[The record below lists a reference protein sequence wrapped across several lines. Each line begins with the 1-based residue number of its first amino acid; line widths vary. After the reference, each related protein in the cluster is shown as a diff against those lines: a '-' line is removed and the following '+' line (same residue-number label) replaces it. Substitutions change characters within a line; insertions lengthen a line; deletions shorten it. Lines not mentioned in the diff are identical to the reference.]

1 MELIDILLPT
11 YNGAKYVEEL
21 IQSLFLQVYQNWRLI
36 IRDDCS
42 SDQTIEIIQRFAR
55 EYPARF
61 IIIPNEG
68 KHLGIIGS
76 FAHLLEVSKE
86 KYTMFCDQDDIW
98 LPKKIKLCYDRIKQ
112 MEHQYGSDIP
122 LLVHTD
128 LKVVDENLGVIEKSF
143 WKYQKLSP
151 IKANRA
157 NSLLVQNMVTG
168 CTMLM
173 NNKLRE
179 MALPIPKDAIVQ
191 DWWLALIAVVFGKI
205 DQIKEPQIL
214 YRQHINNALGAKK
227 HDFLYYL
234 RSFLDNKA
242 NLKYKILRTE
252 DQARV
257 FVEKFGNRIEE
268 NQRQMI
274 TSYAYIQSE
283 GYFKKR
289 LILLKYRLFAYD
301 FERNLGWF
309 IFI

>member
-112 MEHQYGSDIP
+112 M
-122 LLVHTD
+122 
-128 LKVVDENLGVIEKSF
+128 
-143 WKYQKLSP
+143 
-151 IKANRA
+151 
-157 NSLLVQNMVTG
+157 
-168 CTMLM
+168 
-173 NNKLRE
+173 
-179 MALPIPKDAIVQ
+179 
-191 DWWLALIAVVFGKI
+191 
-205 DQIKEPQIL
+205 
-214 YRQHINNALGAKK
+214 
-227 HDFLYYL
+227 
-234 RSFLDNKA
+234 
-242 NLKYKILRTE
+242 
-252 DQARV
+252 
-257 FVEKFGNRIEE
+257 
-268 NQRQMI
+268 
-274 TSYAYIQSE
+274 
-283 GYFKKR
+283 
-289 LILLKYRLFAYD
+289 
-301 FERNLGWF
+301 
-309 IFI
+309 